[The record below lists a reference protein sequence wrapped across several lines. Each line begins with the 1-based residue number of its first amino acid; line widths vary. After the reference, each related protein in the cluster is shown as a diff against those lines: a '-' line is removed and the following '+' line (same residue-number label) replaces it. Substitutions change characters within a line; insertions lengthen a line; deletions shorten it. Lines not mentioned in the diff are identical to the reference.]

1 MDDIHVS
8 LDSSL
13 VSINIQ
19 HIKLARNFLP
29 VSQCHLNYFISSGI
43 MSLMT
48 CHLRLLWNAQQG
60 ACNPSIAS
68 TNTTANTTF
77 LLAQVFFLPVGIQ
90 LVGIFQKG
98 LKPTWSRNLLRYMEI
113 PIGSS
118 QTSATMD
125 DFCLKKW
132 WTRDDAL
139 THNGHT
145 LTLLV
150 LVPFDLRFFSE
161 RHVRCHQ
168 NDKQSFK
175 KNIHPEEGGAMIQK
189 EGLDVVGKQVEM
201 LARNK
206 PAWLIHE
213 RVQSRSSWFGGN
225 IHNSLGKTCW
235 SVTGRNITNLLSLA
249 GIFQPVRVSEGKE
262 ETTTAFKH

>member
-1 MDDIHVS
+1 MEYLDDIHVS
-8 LDSSL
+8 
-13 VSINIQ
+13 SIHRYPAYQ
-19 HIKLARNFLP
+19 TCQKFLP
-29 VSQCHLNYFISSGI
+29 SVTVSLELLHFIRHPVTAV
-43 MSLMT
+43 T

-77 LLAQVFFLPVGIQ
+77 LLALVFFWPLGSNWQAFSKKAENPRDPEIY
-90 LVGIFQKG
+90 FA
-98 LKPTWSRNLLRYMEI
+98 TMEI